1 MLKTIT
7 FAICHFTVAFSVAYL
22 LTGNIGVSSLLA
34 LVEPWSTPWPTTS
47 TKSMGPHPRPQDP
60 SRRNRLSRTQRPVPP
75 ALMPTTPRPLSGA
88 ALSPR
93 PRLISCQSISVLTEI
108 SETTIVSAME
118 LTPVSQ
124 RFVLHW
130 GEMGTRWG
138 VNRTVAQIHALLFI
152 TGRPLNAE
160 ELADTLNVARSN
172 ISNSLKELQNWQL
185 IRIVH
190 VLGDR
195 RDHFETSG
203 DVWELFRIIVAERQ
217 RREIEPTLQVL
228 KECIDSPDFQQ
239 ESPLAQ
245 ERIRNTWQFMDTLTT
260 WTREMLRLSTATL
273 SRVLKMGASIQKL
286 LGRDK

>member
-1 MLKTIT
+1 
-7 FAICHFTVAFSVAYL
+7 
-22 LTGNIGVSSLLA
+22 
-34 LVEPWSTPWPTTS
+34 
-47 TKSMGPHPRPQDP
+47 
-60 SRRNRLSRTQRPVPP
+60 
-75 ALMPTTPRPLSGA
+75 
-88 ALSPR
+88 
-93 PRLISCQSISVLTEI
+93 
-108 SETTIVSAME
+108 ME

-152 TGRPLNAE
+152 SGRAMCAE
-160 ELADTLNVARSN
+160 ELAETLNVARSN
-172 ISNSLKELQNWQL
+172 VSNSLKELQGWKL
-185 IRIVH
+185 IRNVH

-228 KECIDSPDFQQ
+228 RECMESPEFKL

-245 ERIRNTWQFMDTLTT
+245 QRIRNTWQFMDTLTA

-273 SRVLKMGASIQKL
+273 SKVLKMGAGIQKL
-286 LGRDK
+286 LGRGAKTGEGE